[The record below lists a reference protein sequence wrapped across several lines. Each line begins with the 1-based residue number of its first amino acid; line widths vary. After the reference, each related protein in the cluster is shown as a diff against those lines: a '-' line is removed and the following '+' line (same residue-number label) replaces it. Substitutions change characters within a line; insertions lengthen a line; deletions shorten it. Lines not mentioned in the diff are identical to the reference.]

1 MTRLR
6 WTIAVAALLGMLVA
20 ACSNG
25 VAASPTAPQPGGAVV
40 VATTTVFA
48 DLVRNVGGS
57 YVTVT
62 SLVPNGGD
70 VHTYEPKPNDV
81 RTIAGADLLVMNGLG
96 LDDWLLAVIGSASA
110 GGTPLL
116 KLGVDLAGVELLPG
130 DTPGTQNPHLWM
142 DVRYARLYV
151 ERIDQALQQVDPAHA
166 AAYASQTADYE
177 NQLDALDTQIRDE
190 IATVPEANRRIVTY
204 HDAFPY
210 YAREYGLTVIGVAV
224 EAPGQEPSAQY
235 TAQLILA
242 IRDNQVKAIFSENQ
256 FPTQLVDTLGQ
267 ETGTQVVSDLYDG
280 SLSDQVPSY
289 VALMRWDTDKI
300 AAALQ

>member
-1 MTRLR
+1 MTRRR
-6 WTIAVAALLGMLVA
+6 WTITVTAVLGLV
-20 ACSNG
+20 
-25 VAASPTAPQPGGAVV
+25 VAGCGGTTASPTALQSGGIMVV
-40 VATTTVFA
+40 TTTTVFA

-70 VHTYEPKPNDV
+70 VHTYEPRPNDV

-110 GGTPLL
+110 SGTPLI

-130 DTPGTQNPHLWM
+130 DTAGTQNPHLWM

-151 ERIDQALQQVDPAHA
+151 DRIDQALQQVDPAHA
-166 AAYASQTADYE
+166 GAYASQAADYE
-177 NQLDALDTQIRDE
+177 NQLDTLDTQIRDA
-190 IATVPEANRRIVTY
+190 IATVPEASRRIVTY

-210 YAREYGLTVIGVAV
+210 YAHAYGLTVVGVAV

-235 TAQLILA
+235 TAQLIGA

-267 ETGTQVVSDLYDG
+267 ETGVKVVSDLYDG
-280 SLSDQVPSY
+280 SLTDQVPSY
-289 VALMRWDTDKI
+289 VALMRWDTDRI
-300 AAALQ
+300 VAALQ

>member
-1 MTRLR
+1 MTKSP
-6 WTIAVAALLGMLVA
+6 WKVALATLLSLFVA
-20 ACSNG
+20 ACGSGG
-25 VAASPTAPQPGGAVV
+25 VASPTAPQSGGVNV

-57 YVTVT
+57 YVSVT

-110 GGTPLL
+110 SGTPLI
-116 KLGVDLAGVELLPG
+116 KLGVDLPVVDLLPG
-130 DTPGTQNPHLWM
+130 DTLGTQNPHLWM
-142 DVRYARLYV
+142 DVRYAKLYV
-151 ERIDQALQQVDPAHA
+151 DRIDQALQTIDPAHA
-166 AAYASQTADYE
+166 NAYVSQTADYE
-177 NQLDALDTQIRDE
+177 NQLDALDGRIRDE
-190 IATVPEANRRIVTY
+190 IAAVPEANRRIVTY

-235 TAQLILA
+235 TAQLIQA
-242 IRDNQVKAIFSENQ
+242 IRDNQVRAIFSENQ

-267 ETGTQVVSDLYDG
+267 ETGVKVVSDLYDG
-280 SLSDQVPSY
+280 SLSDQVPGY

-300 AAALQ
+300 VAALQ

>member
-1 MTRLR
+1 MTRWLS
-6 WTIAVAALLGMLVA
+6 TIALIGLLGTLAA
-20 ACSNG
+20 ACG
-25 VAASPTAPQPGGAVV
+25 GETASPTAPQPGTVMV

-81 RTIAGADLLVMNGLG
+81 RTIADADLLVMNGLG
-96 LDDWLLAVIGSASA
+96 LDDWLLTVIGSASA
-110 GGTPLL
+110 SGTPLI
-116 KLGVDLAGVELLPG
+116 KLGVDLPGVELLPG

-142 DVRYARLYV
+142 DVSYAKLYV
-151 ERIDQALQQVDPAHA
+151 DRIDQALQQVDPAHA
-166 AAYASQTADYE
+166 SAYASHTADYE
-177 NQLDALDTQIRDE
+177 SQLDALDTQIHDE
-190 IATVPEANRRIVTY
+190 MAAVPEANRRIVTY

-210 YAREYGLTVIGVAV
+210 YAREYGLTVVGVAV

-235 TAQLILA
+235 TAQLIQA
-242 IRDNQVKAIFSENQ
+242 IRDEQVKAIFSENQ

-267 ETGTQVVSDLYDG
+267 DTGTKVVSDLYDG

-300 AAALQ
+300 VAALQ